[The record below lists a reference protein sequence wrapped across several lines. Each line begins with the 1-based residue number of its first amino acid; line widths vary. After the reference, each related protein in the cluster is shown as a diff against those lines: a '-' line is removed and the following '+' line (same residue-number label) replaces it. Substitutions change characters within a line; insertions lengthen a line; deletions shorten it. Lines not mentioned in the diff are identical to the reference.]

1 MNKLH
6 NYSKL
11 GWANCY
17 TALLDA
23 KKYLNSLNW
32 QIERVFKGGQSR
44 LGSDF
49 DQWLVELVW
58 TLPRSNSGFWQ
69 QLAEISPVKWLS
81 WW

>member
-1 MNKLH
+1 MNKLY

-32 QIERVFKGGQSR
+32 KIKRVFKGGQSR

-49 DQWLVELVW
+49 DQWLVELIL
-58 TLPRSNSGFWQ
+58 TLPWSNSGFWQ
-69 QLAEISPVKWLS
+69 QLAEISLVK
-81 WW
+81 